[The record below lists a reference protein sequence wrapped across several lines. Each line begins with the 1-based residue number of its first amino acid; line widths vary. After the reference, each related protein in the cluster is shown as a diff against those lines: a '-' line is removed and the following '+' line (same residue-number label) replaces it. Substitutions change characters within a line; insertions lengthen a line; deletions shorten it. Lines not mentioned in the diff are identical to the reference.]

1 MLYCKQPTQH
11 MRFFFSFLLIS
22 LCSST
27 YGQLPDSLTK
37 KIDAVFAEYD
47 KTNTPGCALAILKD
61 GKIICQRAYGMAN
74 LEYNIG
80 ISPASIFHTASLSKQ
95 FTAAALL
102 QLSLDGK
109 LSLTDDIRKY
119 IPEVPDFGHTITLN
133 HLIHHSSGIRDQWDL
148 QWLAGWRDDDLITE
162 NDILTMLSRQKAL
175 NFVPGEE
182 YAYCNTGYTLA
193 AIAVKRITG
202 LSLRAYADSVFFK
215 PLGMSHTHFHSDHA
229 EVVPNRTSAYRRD
242 RKGNW
247 KISLP
252 VFDTYGPTS
261 LFTTVEDLARWD
273 ENFYSK
279 KIGGD
284 ALIDLM
290 RHTAELTDGTPQT
303 YAAGL
308 VMGTYKG
315 YRTEGH
321 GGADAGYRCNMIR
334 FPDQHFSVILL
345 ANLANISVRDLTDKV
360 VDIFLPDSLSQTPV
374 FKADSLVVGAWAG
387 DYFDSRTHS
396 ILKVS
401 AQAGTLRLG
410 NTDLLATTNTEFR
423 VQSYG
428 FSFSGNA
435 THTKLQVSLPGSKVQ
450 VYDKVKRITPS
461 AVKLQEY
468 RGTFFSAE
476 LNTTYSLSMKE
487 GYLVLQMPKN
497 EAIELAPFIKDV
509 FADGMVVRFTRNK
522 KKRITGFY
530 LTTDPVRNL
539 YFEKTGVKG

>member
-1 MLYCKQPTQH
+1 
-11 MRFFFSFLLIS
+11 MRFIFSFLLIS
-22 LCSST
+22 LCFST
-27 YGQLPDSLTK
+27 YGQLPDSLIK

-47 KTNTPGCALAILKD
+47 KSNTPGCALAILKE
-61 GKIICQRAYGMAN
+61 GKVIYQTAYGIAN
-74 LEYNIG
+74 LEYSTA
-80 ISPASIFHTASLSKQ
+80 ISPASIFHSASLSKQ

-102 QLSLDGK
+102 KLALDGK

-133 HLIHHSSGIRDQWDL
+133 HLIHHTSGIRDQWDL

-162 NDILTMLSRQKAL
+162 NDILTMLTRQKAL

-193 AIAVKRITG
+193 AIAVKRVTG

-229 EVVPNRTSAYRRD
+229 EIVPNRTSAYRRD
-242 RKGNW
+242 RNGNW

-252 VFDTYGPTS
+252 VFDTYGATS

-284 ALIDLM
+284 ALINLM
-290 RHTAELTDGTPQT
+290 RRTAQLNDGTPQT

-308 VMGTYKG
+308 VIDTYKG

-345 ANLANISVRDLTDKV
+345 ANLANISVRDLTNKV
-360 VDIFLPDSLSQTPV
+360 VDLFLPGSLTQLPV
-374 FKADSLVVGAWAG
+374 FKTDSLVLGAWAG

-401 AQAGTLRLG
+401 AQEGQLQLG
-410 NTDLLATTNTEFR
+410 STELLATTNAEFR
-423 VQSYG
+423 VRSYG
-428 FSFSGNA
+428 FKFSGDS

-450 VYDKVKRITPS
+450 EYDKVKRITLS
-461 AVKLQEY
+461 AVELQAY
-468 RGTFFSAE
+468 TGNFFSSE
-476 LNTTYSLSMKE
+476 LNTTYSLSIKA
-487 GYLVLQMPKN
+487 GYLVLKMPKN
-497 EAIELAPFIKDV
+497 EAIELPPFIKDV
-509 FADGMVVRFTRNK
+509 FADGIVVRFTRNK

-539 YFEKTGVKG
+539 YFEKTGAKE